1 MAKFCNR
8 CGKPIVEGNL
18 FCTNCGARV
27 ADPIPEQNAYTAPQ
41 MQPQADQ
48 QPQQQMP
55 YQAPYGQQSYYQQP
69 AYIPP
74 QPPKKKKTGL
84 IAGIILVVFLVA
96 VFLVTAFAWP
106 GFLKPTNEIDESS
119 NYHESRR
126 QDDEEVEEHNSKTA
140 EESSKETITEVEES
154 SHEPIE
160 TIPSDFPAPV
170 VDPALVGTWG
180 LHDKTTDVDIVWTFN
195 ADGTGSYYA
204 NGYEMPIA
212 SYIATNEPYTQ
223 YEEDGFLITVYY
235 GEMTT
240 TMGNETVSVT
250 LDPME
255 YGYLINGNT
264 LRIVFS
270 RDIANHFTD
279 FTRE

>member
-1 MAKFCNR
+1 M
-8 CGKPIVEGNL
+8 IV
-18 FCTNCGARV
+18 
-27 ADPIPEQNAYTAPQ
+27 
-41 MQPQADQ
+41 
-48 QPQQQMP
+48 
-55 YQAPYGQQSYYQQP
+55 
-69 AYIPP
+69 
-74 QPPKKKKTGL
+74 
-84 IAGIILVVFLVA
+84 GIILAVFLVA
-96 VFLVTAFAWP
+96 VFFVTAFAWP
-106 GFLKPTNEIDESS
+106 GFLKPTNEAAESS
-119 NYHESRR
+119 SHHEARR
-126 QDDEEVEEHNSKTA
+126 QDDEEEAKQESKIAEESRKETVTEA
-140 EESSKETITEVEES
+140 EESSPEN
-154 SHEPIE
+154 IE
-160 TIPSDFPAPV
+160 TIPSDFPEPV

-180 LHDKTTDVDIVWTFN
+180 FHDKTTDVDIVWTFN

-212 SYIATNEPYTQ
+212 SYVATKEPYTE

-279 FTRE
+279 FIHE